1 MTQAM
6 EQENQRMTKE
16 LKEDIEFTKKVEQ
29 EEQ

>member
-6 EQENQRMTKE
+6 EQENQKMTKE
-16 LKEDIEFTKKVEQ
+16 LKEDIGFTKKAEQ